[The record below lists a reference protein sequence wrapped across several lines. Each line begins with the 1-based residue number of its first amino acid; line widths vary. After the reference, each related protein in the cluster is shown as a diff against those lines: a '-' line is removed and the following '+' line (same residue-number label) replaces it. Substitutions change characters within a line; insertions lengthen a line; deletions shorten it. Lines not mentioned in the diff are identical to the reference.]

1 MGIQAE
7 STTFSAILGWV
18 IANLRTR
25 KGFRSQAEF
34 APKVGMPQSSWSR
47 YESGQSLLTA
57 DQLDRVA
64 GVLGTTASEILRE
77 VEHVRADLI
86 ARGINVAAGPRPAE
100 GKAELLFGA
109 ALGAL
114 IVALLLG
121 S

>member
-1 MGIQAE
+1 MGVEAE

-25 KGFRSQAEF
+25 KGFRSQTEF

-47 YESGQSLLTA
+47 YESGQALLTA

-64 GVLGTTASEILRE
+64 GLLGTTASEIMRE
-77 VEHVRADLI
+77 VERIRADLI
-86 ARGINVAAGPRPAE
+86 ARGVTVAAGPRPTE
-100 GKAELLFGA
+100 GNADLLFGA

-121 S
+121 N